1 MSDRLS
7 EIRARLD
14 KATPGPWMHGVQQG
28 FHWVDTRPDLTVIT
42 IADDV
47 PTDADAELI
56 AHAPGDIRHLLSV
69 VSGQAMVMRT
79 LAAGWEA
86 ACAAVGIDPD
96 ASIGEWE
103 AAFRALGVTS

>member
-14 KATPGPWMHGVQQG
+14 RATGGQWAHGVQEG
-28 FHWVDTRPDLTVIT
+28 FHWVDTRPDRRVIT

-69 VSGQAMVMRT
+69 VDGQALVMRT
-79 LAAGWEA
+79 LAAGWEV
-86 ACAAVGIDPD
+86 ACRAVGIDDD

-103 AAFRALGVTS
+103 EAFRALGVTS